1 MAKDPAVLF
10 YTSDFLA
17 GTILFSLEETGAYIK
32 LLCIQREQGHLTRT
46 IIDQIC
52 GKPMP
57 RVIEKFTQD
66 EDGLYYNERMEVEKE
81 KRNNYTASRREN
93 GLKGGRPKTICKP
106 YGKPYA
112 NHMGNHMG
120 NRNKDIIRDKRGMG
134 EEEEEEGRKNS
145 PNKGTSK
152 AFIPP
157 TLEEVREY
165 ARSKDCED
173 IADRF
178 YEYFTDGEW
187 KDSAGKPVRSW
198 KQKLLTWRN
207 KEPAKNKPPDNKPMK
222 YGTFDPTEALNNA
235 IRRTFEN
242 IPKRGADNGS

>member
-10 YTSDFLA
+10 YTSDFLV
-17 GTILFSLEETGAYIK
+17 GVQGLTMQERGEYIT
-32 LLCIQREQGHLTRT
+32 LLCLQHLKGHLTEKEIKLT
-46 IIDQIC
+46 VGTVSEDVL
-52 GKPMP
+52 K
-57 RVIEKFTQD
+57 KFTTD
-66 EDGLYYNERMEVEKE
+66 ENGLYFNERMDNEIE
-81 KRNNYTASRREN
+81 KRENFSRSRSEN
-93 GLKGGRPKTICKP
+93 GKKGGRPQKTTSFSVALAKKKL
-106 YGKPYA
+106 GE
-112 NHMGNHMG
+112 NE
-120 NRNKDIIRDKRGMG
+120 NRNKDIIKDNRGVG
-134 EEEEEEGRKNS
+134 EEEGRKNS
-145 PNKGTSK
+145 PNKGSSK

-235 IRRTFEN
+235 IQRTFGN

>member
-10 YTSDFLA
+10 YPNDFIASTFLWTSA
-17 GTILFSLEETGAYIK
+17 ETGVYIR
-32 LLCIQREQGHLTRT
+32 LLCYQQINGHITSNEF
-46 IIDQIC
+46 
-52 GKPMP
+52 
-57 RVIEKFTQD
+57 EKLCEGFDKVKSKFVKD
-66 EDGLYYNERMEVEKE
+66 EDGLYYNERMEREIL
-81 KRNNYTASRREN
+81 KRFKYVNALREN
-93 GLKGGRPKTICKP
+93 GAKGGRPSTKNQLDNLL
-106 YGKPYA
+106 A
-112 NHMGNHMG
+112 NQLRNR
-120 NRNKDIIRDKRGMG
+120 NRNKDIIKDNRGRG
-134 EEEEEEGRKNS
+134 EEEKEEERQNT

-173 IADRF
+173 IAERF

-235 IRRTFEN
+235 IRRTFEY
-242 IPKRGADNGS
+242 PKRGADNGS